1 MITWNGEYYP
11 RPTFVNV
18 RDDGSIGLEWC
29 KPNGRV
35 SIEFDNTKDC
45 GEGESNMYA
54 IFTYVKNPG
63 AEPKELG
70 QELHWI
76 HTQAD
81 VVKAL
86 SLLGLKPE

>member
-1 MITWNGEYYP
+1 MSEYKYFP
-11 RPTFVNV
+11 KPTFINI
-18 RDDGSIGLEWC
+18 REDGSIGLEWC
-29 KPNGRV
+29 QPNQRL

-54 IFTYVKNPG
+54 IYTYRKDPERAG
-63 AEPKELG
+63 KLG

-81 VVKAL
+81 IVKAL